1 MFLNAQRM
9 ASFVYIKPIN
19 FDTFTSLDF
28 LESDTATTLAERACS
43 EFAHWGTAGQLTLYL
58 VAQGGDRE
66 PSDDAIRRV
75 RSDGRRLGAAE
86 SLKSAGI
93 SSGAWLV
100 AAPACLPK
108 QITLIVSSSSE
119 GATSSKLLQLTITS
133 QEHLK
138 EVMRRHGGGALLLE
152 GSEALH
158 TVECVE
164 DLTSGGTYSFL
175 GGQQESTR
183 KHTLWTQMA
192 EKVLKEAS
200 TVAVRDACERSMG
213 KLEMCISATL
223 KSKAGL
229 EKEFDGLL
237 ISPTTAIAVEAKHAA
252 VLRHVL
258 EVLKKAAFL
267 QALADENSNERL
279 QGITTVIPVLASNR
293 ISDLCELC
301 GIGTVKPNG
310 SGCTYTP
317 PSRLWTPQLSQRSL
331 HTFTGRR
338 LFHTFPGQ
346 RTLVRAL
353 RVLLL

>member
-1 MFLNAQRM
+1 MS
-9 ASFVYIKPIN
+9 SFVYIKPIN
-19 FDTFTSLDF
+19 FDNFTSLDF

-43 EFAHWGTAGQLTLYL
+43 EFAHWGATAGQLSLYL
-58 VAQGGDRE
+58 VAQGGNRE
-66 PSDDAIRRV
+66 PSDDAVRRV

-108 QITLIVSSSSE
+108 QISLIVSSSSE

-175 GGQQESTR
+175 GRQQESTR
-183 KHTLWTQMA
+183 MHTLWTQKA
-192 EKVLKEAS
+192 EKMLKEAS
-200 TVAVRDACERSMG
+200 TVAVRDASERSMG
-213 KLEMCISATL
+213 KLEMSINATL
-223 KSKAGL
+223 KNKVGL

-293 ISDLCELC
+293 ISEEVADLCELC
-301 GIGTVKPNG
+301 GIGTVKPYG

-331 HTFTGRR
+331 HTLPGRR
-338 LFHTFPGQ
+338 SLHTLPGQ